1 MNRVYDEIL
10 PKTIDALEA
19 TDFDYIKQK
28 FGTISGSTICTGSG
42 GSSVVSQY
50 LAKILNAKNGCVAE
64 SRYPREL
71 KFMNLTNYD
80 NVIESQVMK
89 DYDIAHI
96 PYLVN
101 ASIPLDNKFIV
112 YLHGKYENGNYD
124 DLVLTRKH
132 YNDVYVLEQNEKKQR
147 QKLFFNRLL
156 KDYHI
161 IFLGYSLQDTE
172 IVQLI
177 LEQKIYILLHH
188 FLPLP
193 LNT

>member
-1 MNRVYDEIL
+1 MEFKRMNRVYDEIL

-80 NVIESQVMK
+80 NVIAISYSGNNSGVTNSF
-89 DYDIAHI
+89 DNNCRHI
-96 PYLVN
+96 LFTANPKFN
-101 ASIPLDNKFIV
+101 DNPDAIV
-112 YLHGKYENGNYD
+112 CRTTMPE
-124 DLVLTRKH
+124 
-132 YNDVYVLEQNEKKQR
+132 
-147 QKLFFNRLL
+147 
-156 KDYHI
+156 
-161 IFLGYSLQDTE
+161 
-172 IVQLI
+172 
-177 LEQKIYILLHH
+177 
-188 FLPLP
+188 
-193 LNT
+193 